1 VATSPA
7 RQVQT
12 SQRAPASLAVRI
24 GAGLLAIVVILCVL
38 GGAWGLL
45 PAGDAGVARYEAQD
59 LSASLLAP
67 MQRDAAGALHPLGTD
82 RLGRDLLARCC
93 VGGCISLLVG
103 LCAAAVSVGVGTLWG
118 AASAEAGGRTDG
130 FMMRIVD
137 VLYGL
142 PTILLV
148 VLIAVAADGA
158 LERSGLKPG
167 PVARQAIDLAILVAA
182 IGGLSWLTVAR
193 VIRGQVLSLKAR
205 PFMESCTAIGMGRA
219 RRFWLHLVP
228 NLSGPIVVY
237 AALAVPSAILS
248 ESFLSFL
255 GLGVREPLPS
265 WGNLAAAG
273 LPELNPVVSRWW
285 LLVFPCLLIALTL
298 LSLNLVGDW
307 VRDRLAGR

>member
-1 VATSPA
+1 M
-7 RQVQT
+7 
-12 SQRAPASLAVRI
+12 AVRI
-24 GAGLLAIVVILCVL
+24 GAALLATVTLLCIV

-45 PAGDAGVARYEAQD
+45 PVGDAGVARYESQD
-59 LSASLLAP
+59 LSAALLAP
-67 MQRDAAGALHPLGTD
+67 MQRDATGAMHALGTD

-103 LCAAAVSVGVGTLWG
+103 LSAAAVSVCVGTLWG

-130 FMMRIVD
+130 LMMRIVD

-158 LERSGLKPG
+158 LERSGIKPG
-167 PVARQAIDLAILVAA
+167 PVARQAIDLVILIAA

>member
-1 VATSPA
+1 M
-7 RQVQT
+7 
-12 SQRAPASLAVRI
+12 RAGAAILAVVV
-24 GAGLLAIVVILCVL
+24 LACLV
-38 GGAWGLL
+38 GGGWAIWSTD
-45 PAGDAGVARYEAQD
+45 AAGVPRYEAQD
-59 LSASLLAP
+59 LSAALLGP
-67 MQRDAAGALHPLGTD
+67 MQRDASGVLHPLGTD

-93 VGGCISLLVG
+93 IGGCISLLVG
-103 LCAAAVSVGVGTLWG
+103 LCAAAVSVGVGTMWG
-118 AASAEAGGRTDG
+118 AVSAEAGGRIDG
-130 FMMRIVD
+130 VMMRIVD

-158 LERSGLKPG
+158 MERSGIWPG
-167 PVARQAIDLAILVAA
+167 PFARQALDLAILVAA

-219 RRFWLHLVP
+219 RRFLLHLVP

-237 AALAVPSAILS
+237 AALAVPTAILS

-298 LSLNLVGDW
+298 LALNLVGDW

>member
-1 VATSPA
+1 
-7 RQVQT
+7 
-12 SQRAPASLAVRI
+12 
-24 GAGLLAIVVILCVL
+24 
-38 GGAWGLL
+38 
-45 PAGDAGVARYEAQD
+45 
-59 LSASLLAP
+59 
-67 MQRDAAGALHPLGTD
+67 
-82 RLGRDLLARCC
+82 
-93 VGGCISLLVG
+93 
-103 LCAAAVSVGVGTLWG
+103 
-118 AASAEAGGRTDG
+118 
-130 FMMRIVD
+130 
-137 VLYGL
+137 
-142 PTILLV
+142 LV

-158 LERSGLKPG
+158 IERSGLKPG
-167 PVARQAIDLAILVAA
+167 PIARQAIDLVILVVA

-205 PFMESCTAIGMGRA
+205 PFMESCTAIGMGRS
-219 RRFWLHLVP
+219 RRFWMHLVP

>member
-1 VATSPA
+1 
-7 RQVQT
+7 
-12 SQRAPASLAVRI
+12 L
-24 GAGLLAIVVILCVL
+24 LLAAVALLCVF
-38 GGAWGLL
+38 GGAWGVL
-45 PAGDAGVARYEAQD
+45 AVGDSGVARYEAQD
-59 LSASLLAP
+59 LSAALLAP
-67 MQRDAAGALHPLGTD
+67 MHRDASGALHILGTD

-118 AASAEAGGRTDG
+118 ATSAEAGGRTDG
-130 FMMRIVD
+130 FMMRVVD

-167 PVARQAIDLAILVAA
+167 PVARQAIDLGILVIA

-205 PFMESCTAIGMGRA
+205 PFMESCTAIGMGRT
-219 RRFWLHLVP
+219 RRFWMHLVP

-237 AALAVPSAILS
+237 SALAVPSAILS

>member
-1 VATSPA
+1 M
-7 RQVQT
+7 
-12 SQRAPASLAVRI
+12 RAGAAILAVVV
-24 GAGLLAIVVILCVL
+24 LACLV
-38 GGAWGLL
+38 GGGWAIWSTD
-45 PAGDAGVARYEAQD
+45 AAGVPRYEAQD
-59 LSASLLAP
+59 LSAALLGP
-67 MQRDAAGALHPLGTD
+67 MQRDASGVLHPLGTD

-93 VGGCISLLVG
+93 IGGCISLLVG
-103 LCAAAVSVGVGTLWG
+103 LCAAAVSVGVGTMWG
-118 AASAEAGGRTDG
+118 AVSAEAGGRIDG
-130 FMMRIVD
+130 VMMRIVD

-158 LERSGLKPG
+158 MERSGIRPG
-167 PVARQAIDLAILVAA
+167 PFARQALDLAILVAA

-219 RRFWLHLVP
+219 RRFLLHLVP

-237 AALAVPSAILS
+237 AALAVPTAILS

-298 LSLNLVGDW
+298 LALNLVGDW

>member
-1 VATSPA
+1 M
-7 RQVQT
+7 
-12 SQRAPASLAVRI
+12 RAGAAILAVVV
-24 GAGLLAIVVILCVL
+24 LACLV
-38 GGAWGLL
+38 GGGWAIWSTD
-45 PAGDAGVARYEAQD
+45 AAGVPRYEAQD
-59 LSASLLAP
+59 LSAALLGP
-67 MQRDAAGALHPLGTD
+67 MQRDASGVLHPLGTD

-93 VGGCISLLVG
+93 IGGCISLLVG

-118 AASAEAGGRTDG
+118 AVSAEAGGRIDG
-130 FMMRIVD
+130 LMMRIVD

-158 LERSGLKPG
+158 MERSGIRPG
-167 PVARQAIDLAILVAA
+167 PFARQALDLAILVAA

-237 AALAVPSAILS
+237 AALAVPTAILS

-298 LSLNLVGDW
+298 LALNLVGDW

>member
-1 VATSPA
+1 
-7 RQVQT
+7 
-12 SQRAPASLAVRI
+12 LAVRI
-24 GAGLLAIVVILCVL
+24 GAALLATVTLLCIV

-45 PAGDAGVARYEAQD
+45 PVGDPGVARYESQD
-59 LSASLLAP
+59 LSAALLAP
-67 MQRDAAGALHPLGTD
+67 MQRDATGAMHAFGTD

-103 LCAAAVSVGVGTLWG
+103 LSAAAVSVCVGTLWG

-130 FMMRIVD
+130 LMMRIVD

-158 LERSGLKPG
+158 LERSGIKPG
-167 PVARQAIDLAILVAA
+167 PVARQAIDLVILIAA

-205 PFMESCTAIGMGRA
+205 PFMESCTAIGMGRV

>member
-1 VATSPA
+1 MHASRAVEARAAHRAAPSPA
-7 RQVQT
+7 V
-12 SQRAPASLAVRI
+12 RAGAAILAVVV
-24 GAGLLAIVVILCVL
+24 LACLV
-38 GGAWGLL
+38 GGGWAIWSTD
-45 PAGDAGVARYEAQD
+45 AAGVPRYEAQD
-59 LSASLLAP
+59 LAAALLGP
-67 MQRDAAGALHPLGTD
+67 MQRDASGVLHPLGTD

-93 VGGCISLLVG
+93 IGGCISLLVG
-103 LCAAAVSVGVGTLWG
+103 LCAAAVSVGVGTMWG
-118 AASAEAGGRTDG
+118 AVSAEAGGRIDG
-130 FMMRIVD
+130 VMMRIVD

-158 LERSGLKPG
+158 MERSGIRPG
-167 PVARQAIDLAILVAA
+167 PFARQALDLAILVAA

-237 AALAVPSAILS
+237 AALAVPTAILS

-298 LSLNLVGDW
+298 LALNLVGDW

>member
-1 VATSPA
+1 M
-7 RQVQT
+7 
-12 SQRAPASLAVRI
+12 RAGAAILAVVV
-24 GAGLLAIVVILCVL
+24 LACLV
-38 GGAWGLL
+38 GGGWAIWSTD
-45 PAGDAGVARYEAQD
+45 AAGVPRYEAQD
-59 LSASLLAP
+59 LSAALLGP
-67 MQRDAAGALHPLGTD
+67 MQRDATGTLHAFGTD

-93 VGGCISLLVG
+93 IGGCISLLVG
-103 LCAAAVSVGVGTLWG
+103 LCAAAVSVGVGTIWG
-118 AASAEAGGRTDG
+118 AVSAEAGGRIDG
-130 FMMRIVD
+130 VMMRIVD

-158 LERSGLKPG
+158 MERSGIRPG
-167 PVARQAIDLAILVAA
+167 PFARQALDLAILVAA

-237 AALAVPSAILS
+237 AALAVPTAILS

-298 LSLNLVGDW
+298 LALNLVGDW

>member
-1 VATSPA
+1 MWAGA
-7 RQVQT
+7 
-12 SQRAPASLAVRI
+12 AILAVVV
-24 GAGLLAIVVILCVL
+24 LACLV
-38 GGAWGLL
+38 GGGWAIWSTD
-45 PAGDAGVARYEAQD
+45 AAGVPRYEAQD
-59 LSASLLAP
+59 LSAALLGP
-67 MQRDAAGALHPLGTD
+67 MQRDASGVLHPLGTD

-93 VGGCISLLVG
+93 IGGCISLLVG
-103 LCAAAVSVGVGTLWG
+103 LCAAAVSVGVGTIWG
-118 AASAEAGGRTDG
+118 AVSAEAGGRIDG
-130 FMMRIVD
+130 VMMRIVD

-158 LERSGLKPG
+158 MERSGIRPG
-167 PVARQAIDLAILVAA
+167 PFARQALDLAILVAA

-237 AALAVPSAILS
+237 AALAVPTAILS

-298 LSLNLVGDW
+298 LALNLVGDW

>member
-1 VATSPA
+1 M
-7 RQVQT
+7 
-12 SQRAPASLAVRI
+12 RAGAAILAVVV
-24 GAGLLAIVVILCVL
+24 LACLV
-38 GGAWGLL
+38 GGGWAIWSTD
-45 PAGDAGVARYEAQD
+45 AAGVPRYEAQD
-59 LSASLLAP
+59 LAAALLGP
-67 MQRDAAGALHPLGTD
+67 MQRDASGVLHPLGTD

-93 VGGCISLLVG
+93 IGGCISLLVG
-103 LCAAAVSVGVGTLWG
+103 LCAAAVSVGVGTMWG
-118 AASAEAGGRTDG
+118 AVSAEAGGRIDG
-130 FMMRIVD
+130 VMMRIVD

-158 LERSGLKPG
+158 MERSGIRPG
-167 PVARQAIDLAILVAA
+167 PFARQALDLAILVAA

-237 AALAVPSAILS
+237 AALAVPTAILS

-298 LSLNLVGDW
+298 LALNLVGDW

>member
-1 VATSPA
+1 V
-7 RQVQT
+7 
-12 SQRAPASLAVRI
+12 RAGAAILAVVV
-24 GAGLLAIVVILCVL
+24 LACLV
-38 GGAWGLL
+38 GGGWAIWSTD
-45 PAGDAGVARYEAQD
+45 AAGVPRYEAQD
-59 LSASLLAP
+59 LSAALLGP
-67 MQRDAAGALHPLGTD
+67 MQRDASGVLHPLGTD

-93 VGGCISLLVG
+93 IGGCISLLVG
-103 LCAAAVSVGVGTLWG
+103 LCAAAVSVGVGTMWG
-118 AASAEAGGRTDG
+118 AVSAEAGGRIDG
-130 FMMRIVD
+130 VMMRIVD

-158 LERSGLKPG
+158 MERSGIRPG
-167 PVARQAIDLAILVAA
+167 PFARQALDLAILVAA

-237 AALAVPSAILS
+237 AALAVPTAILS

-298 LSLNLVGDW
+298 LALNLVGDW

>member
-1 VATSPA
+1 M
-7 RQVQT
+7 
-12 SQRAPASLAVRI
+12 RAGAAILAVVV
-24 GAGLLAIVVILCVL
+24 LACLV
-38 GGAWGLL
+38 GGGWAIWSTD
-45 PAGDAGVARYEAQD
+45 AAGVPRYEAQD
-59 LSASLLAP
+59 LSAALLGP
-67 MQRDAAGALHPLGTD
+67 MQRDASGVLHPLGTD

-93 VGGCISLLVG
+93 IGGCISLLVG
-103 LCAAAVSVGVGTLWG
+103 LCAAAVSVGVGTIWG
-118 AASAEAGGRTDG
+118 AVSAEAGGRIDG
-130 FMMRIVD
+130 VMMRIVD

-158 LERSGLKPG
+158 MERSGIRPG
-167 PVARQAIDLAILVAA
+167 PFARQALDLAILVAA

-237 AALAVPSAILS
+237 AALAVPTAILS

-298 LSLNLVGDW
+298 LALNLVGDW

>member
-1 VATSPA
+1 V
-7 RQVQT
+7 
-12 SQRAPASLAVRI
+12 RAGAAILAVVV
-24 GAGLLAIVVILCVL
+24 LACLV
-38 GGAWGLL
+38 GGGWAIWSTD
-45 PAGDAGVARYEAQD
+45 AAGVPRYEAQD
-59 LSASLLAP
+59 LAAALLGP
-67 MQRDAAGALHPLGTD
+67 MQRDASGVLHPLGTD

-93 VGGCISLLVG
+93 IGGCISLLVG
-103 LCAAAVSVGVGTLWG
+103 LCAAAVSVGVGTMWG
-118 AASAEAGGRTDG
+118 AVSAEAGGRIDG
-130 FMMRIVD
+130 VMMRIVD

-158 LERSGLKPG
+158 MERSGIRPG
-167 PVARQAIDLAILVAA
+167 PFARQALDLAILVAA

-237 AALAVPSAILS
+237 AALAVPTAILS

-298 LSLNLVGDW
+298 LALNLVGDW

>member
-1 VATSPA
+1 V
-7 RQVQT
+7 
-12 SQRAPASLAVRI
+12 RAGAAILAVVV
-24 GAGLLAIVVILCVL
+24 LACLV
-38 GGAWGLL
+38 GGGWAIWSTD
-45 PAGDAGVARYEAQD
+45 AAGVPRYEAQD
-59 LSASLLAP
+59 LSAALLGP
-67 MQRDAAGALHPLGTD
+67 MQRDASGVLHPLGTD

-93 VGGCISLLVG
+93 IGGCISLLVG
-103 LCAAAVSVGVGTLWG
+103 LCAAAVSVGVGTMWG
-118 AASAEAGGRTDG
+118 AVSAEAGGRIDG
-130 FMMRIVD
+130 LMMRIVD

-158 LERSGLKPG
+158 MERSGIRPG
-167 PVARQAIDLAILVAA
+167 PFARQGLDLAILVAA

-237 AALAVPSAILS
+237 AALAVPTAILS

-298 LSLNLVGDW
+298 LALNLVGDW

>member
-1 VATSPA
+1 M
-7 RQVQT
+7 
-12 SQRAPASLAVRI
+12 RAGAAILAVVV
-24 GAGLLAIVVILCVL
+24 LACLV
-38 GGAWGLL
+38 GGGWAIWSTD
-45 PAGDAGVARYEAQD
+45 AAGVPRYEAQD
-59 LSASLLAP
+59 LSAALLGP
-67 MQRDAAGALHPLGTD
+67 MQRDASGVLHPLGTD

-93 VGGCISLLVG
+93 IGGCISLLVG
-103 LCAAAVSVGVGTLWG
+103 LCAAAVSVGVGTMWG
-118 AASAEAGGRTDG
+118 AVSAEAGGRIDG
-130 FMMRIVD
+130 VMMRIVD

-158 LERSGLKPG
+158 MERSGIRPG
-167 PVARQAIDLAILVAA
+167 PFARQALDLAILVAA

-237 AALAVPSAILS
+237 AALAVPTAILS

-298 LSLNLVGDW
+298 LALNLVGDW

>member
-1 VATSPA
+1 VWAGA
-7 RQVQT
+7 
-12 SQRAPASLAVRI
+12 AILAVVV
-24 GAGLLAIVVILCVL
+24 LACLV
-38 GGAWGLL
+38 GGGWAIWSTD
-45 PAGDAGVARYEAQD
+45 AAGVPRYEAQD
-59 LSASLLAP
+59 LSAALLGP
-67 MQRDAAGALHPLGTD
+67 MQRDASGVLHPLGTD

-93 VGGCISLLVG
+93 IGGCISLLVG
-103 LCAAAVSVGVGTLWG
+103 LCAAAVSVGVGTMWG
-118 AASAEAGGRTDG
+118 AVSAEAGGRIDG
-130 FMMRIVD
+130 VMMRIVD

-158 LERSGLKPG
+158 MERSGIRPG
-167 PVARQAIDLAILVAA
+167 PFARQALDLAILVAA

-237 AALAVPSAILS
+237 AALAVPTAILS

-298 LSLNLVGDW
+298 LALNLVGDW